1 MIPLPQNAFASDGN
15 LKVIVV
21 TVVPSTAIRL
31 GGLAFHVDGSLYVVI
46 V

>member
-1 MIPLPQNAFASDGN
+1 MKFPQNAFASDGN

-31 GGLAFHVDGSLYVVI
+31 AGLSYAADGSLYVVI